1 MGQSRVGG
9 IERVRGRGSYGT
21 ALTFD
26 LISLP
31 ASLETSCRPLPRAY
45 LEPRLY
51 FVTDSSAR
59 LSRRR
64 VVVVREKYKG
74 GKRETNFWTLR
85 ILFVYYYWCESA
97 CVTYIDMFSMFR
109 QCISYRRDTQMW
121 YWKIMQLLLYFCNE
135 AIKGKKGY
143 WVNDGCVFFN
153 FLKNIY
159 F

>member
-1 MGQSRVGG
+1 MGMRRRKQLAVVGERRRREREREREREGEREGEREREKTRMGQNRVGG

-109 QCISYRRDTQMW
+109 QCISYRRDTQM
-121 YWKIMQLLLYFCNE
+121 
-135 AIKGKKGY
+135 
-143 WVNDGCVFFN
+143 
-153 FLKNIY
+153 
-159 F
+159 